1 LAPSNTQLVHD
12 IETTTAPLTCADAV
26 WENEGDASPNR
37 ASSGRRAIDQGGT
50 VSELSGKVAVVT
62 GASRGIGA
70 AIAARLAAAGASVA
84 VTARTAEEG
93 DHPLEGSL
101 ATVVAGITDA
111 GGVAIPIVADLG
123 KQQDRHRI
131 IDTAQKDLGPI
142 DILVSNA
149 AVTYFEPVTTFEEKH
164 FRLMFEVQV
173 RAPFEMAQL
182 VLPGMRERGS
192 GWILNI
198 SSGAARHPQ
207 GPPYMAR
214 GGGGTV
220 YGMCKAALERF
231 TTGLASEVY
240 GDGIAV
246 NVLSPS
252 GLVSTPGT
260 VHHGL
265 VARAAPDRLEPV
277 EFMAEAAYALVTGDP
292 ATLTGKVTYAKTI
305 LNELGI
311 DTAKIA

>member
-1 LAPSNTQLVHD
+1 
-12 IETTTAPLTCADAV
+12 
-26 WENEGDASPNR
+26 
-37 ASSGRRAIDQGGT
+37 
-50 VSELSGKVAVVT
+50 
-62 GASRGIGA
+62 
-70 AIAARLAAAGASVA
+70 
-84 VTARTAEEG
+84 
-93 DHPLEGSL
+93 
-101 ATVVAGITDA
+101 
-111 GGVAIPIVADLG
+111 VAIPITADLG
-123 KQQDRHRI
+123 RQQDRHRI
-131 IDTAQKDLGPI
+131 IETAQKELGPI
-142 DILVSNA
+142 NILVSNA
-149 AVTYFEPVTTFEEKH
+149 AITYFEPVVNFEEKH

-182 VLPGMRERGS
+182 VIPGMRELGG

-207 GPPYMAR
+207 GPPYVLR
-214 GGGGTV
+214 GAGGTV

-240 GDGIAV
+240 DDGIAV

-265 VARAAPDRLEPV
+265 VRRAPPDRLEPV
-277 EFMAEAAYALVTGDP
+277 AFMAEAAYALVTGDP

-305 LNELGI
+305 LNELGV
-311 DTAKIA
+311 DTTNIA